1 MWITLGL
8 GVLKNALGLAKDL
21 NSGENREKKFHV
33 AMNKNARK
41 ALNIAEDYFD
51 VVEENYDKLPSK
63 VQRKLKKLSKQFDD
77 LD

>member
-1 MWITLGL
+1 MWVTLGL
-8 GVLKNALGLAKDL
+8 GVLKNLLGLAKDL

-33 AMNKNARK
+33 AMSKNARK

-51 VVEENYDKLPSK
+51 IVEENLTKLPEGVRK
-63 VQRKLKKLSKQFDD
+63 KLKRLSQKFDD

>member
-1 MWITLGL
+1 MWITSGL
-8 GVLKNALGLAKDL
+8 KILENVTGFAKDL

-33 AMNKNARK
+33 AMSKNARK

-51 VVEENYDKLPSK
+51 VVEENMDCFPTK
-63 VQRKLKKLSKQFDD
+63 VQKQLKKLERKFSD